1 MSFFQAVEHVQL
13 YTWPASGNHLLM
25 YDVTET
31 KSSISVMLMCHR
43 MLLCAD
49 DGHHVII
56 ARLIFFLYGIFIS
69 YLYSCIS
76 ELDVRMQT

>member
-56 ARLIFFLYGIFIS
+56 ARQIFFFCMA
-69 YLYSCIS
+69 YLFLICILVFQS
-76 ELDVRMQT
+76 LM